1 MNGFAYAQADFVPA
15 LALAVVL
22 ANSRGRLPFSRT
34 NRLFQL
40 MVALTIGELVLDIA
54 CSFAAGGGPGAPLAL
69 AWTLNVAFYSLG
81 GVLSFLWFTFV
92 RAAVR
97 NDGTLAAKDAVD
109 IASLAIFASYEALIV
124 SSPWTHALFSVDAQG
139 GYQRG
144 PLFAFIFAVSI
155 GYAVA
160 SAACALRGRRASFDP
175 VVRRRCAYFAAAFV
189 PTVGAGAAQTL
200 FSGLSLLV
208 PGLAVSVLL
217 VYLDLQRG
225 LMVCDGLTGLYNR
238 GRLDRFLAER
248 CARGGSWCL
257 AMFDVDGFK
266 EVNDSFG
273 HAEGDR
279 ALRHVA
285 DVLKHAFGREDAF
298 IARFGGDEFAVVL
311 DDARDEAVERLVR
324 AFDEELAASTEGRL
338 EASVGWAF
346 FDAAR
351 RATPG
356 ELIAAA
362 DAAMYARKRARGA

>member
-1 MNGFAYAQADFVPA
+1 MSEFAYAQADFVPA

-34 NRLFQL
+34 NRLFQVV
-40 MVALTIGELVLDIA
+40 VALTIAELALDVA
-54 CSFAAGGGPGAPLAL
+54 CSFAAGYAPGVPLGA
-69 AWTLNVAFYSLG
+69 AWALNVAFYLLG

-97 NDGTLAAKDAVD
+97 NDGALTAKDRADVV
-109 IASLAIFASYEALIV
+109 SLVLFACYEAFIL
-124 SSPWTHALFSVDAQG
+124 SSPWTHAVFSVDAEG

-144 PLFAFIFAVSI
+144 PLFALIFVVSI

-160 SAACALRGRRASFDP
+160 SAVCALRGRRASFDP

-189 PTVGAGAAQTL
+189 PTVGAGAAQT
-200 FSGLSLLV
+200 FTSGLSLLV

-238 GRLDRFLAER
+238 GRLDRFLSER
-248 CARGGSWCL
+248 CARGGRWCL
-257 AMFDVDGFK
+257 AMFDVDDFK
-266 EVNDSFG
+266 AVNDSWG

-285 DVLKHAFGREDAF
+285 DVLKRVFGGEGAFV
-298 IARFGGDEFAVVL
+298 ARFGGDEFAVVL
-311 DDARDEAVERLVR
+311 DADDDRRIERLAR
-324 AFDEELAASTEGRL
+324 AFEEELAASTQGGL
-338 EASVGWAF
+338 GASCGWAF
-346 FDAAR
+346 HDGAD
-351 RATPG
+351 RATP
-356 ELIAAA
+356 ESLVAAA
-362 DAAMYARKRARGA
+362 DAAMYARKRANR